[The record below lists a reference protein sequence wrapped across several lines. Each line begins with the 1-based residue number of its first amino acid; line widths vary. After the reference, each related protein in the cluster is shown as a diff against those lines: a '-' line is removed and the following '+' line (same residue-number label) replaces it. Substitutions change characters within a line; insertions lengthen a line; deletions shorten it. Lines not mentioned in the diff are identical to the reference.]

1 MSEMFRTA
9 AGHTLYGRT
18 IIQEIREELSIHNLG
33 KIILEF
39 RGILGH
45 TM

>member
-1 MSEMFRTA
+1 MFRKTV
-9 AGHTLYGRT
+9 GRTLYDRK
-18 IIQEIREELSIHNLG
+18 IIQEIREEINIHNLG
-33 KIILEF
+33 KITLEF